1 MSNTA
6 RMGQQTHVPGEETD
20 QVTALQSRIVQLE
33 AQLARYQSRQ
43 MVTLE
48 HRLDTLLAICSV
60 LIVTREVNSI
70 LDLVVRSAVELFPGT
85 SGIMIYLADMY
96 TKQLTLRASTRN
108 SYTGATIHPGRGL
121 GGRAFLAPRAM
132 LMIDQEL
139 ETALGELTPEHRE
152 QLVAQLRVWPPT
164 SALMAPLRHEGKRLG
179 AVVLYGGVNDHMFH
193 PRDLPFVQALADLVS
208 VALAESHHQVHAA
221 TLQQNLAQTQ
231 AQLLQ
236 SAKLAAVGELA
247 ASVAHEIN
255 NPLYAARNSLY
266 LIDQEIP
273 AEASYRPLM
282 DIAQGELG
290 RIARIVTR
298 MSDFYRPTR
307 AELQPTDVNELI
319 TDTLELVQTH
329 IRHGRISVITDL
341 AAELPQVT
349 AHSDQIRQVLL
360 NLMLNACDAMPK
372 GGTLT
377 TRTQLLASSDD
388 EGEMILMQLADTGNG
403 IPEEHLPHI
412 FEPFYT
418 TKASGTGL
426 GLAISAHIATQHG
439 GRIDV
444 DSTVGNGTTF
454 SITLPVKTSMD

>member
-6 RMGQQTHVPGEETD
+6 RMGHKSHTPDEETD
-20 QVTALQSRIVQLE
+20 DIAALQSRIAQLE

-43 MVTLE
+43 MATLE

-60 LIVTREVNSI
+60 LIVTREANSI

-85 SGIMIYLADMY
+85 SGIMIYLADVY
-96 TKQLTLRASTRN
+96 TKQLTLRASTHN
-108 SYTGATIHPGRGL
+108 ANTGVTINPGRGL

-132 LMIDQEL
+132 LMIGQEL
-139 ETALGELTPEHRE
+139 DIALEELDPDRRE
-152 QLVAQLRVWPPT
+152 QLISQLRVWPPT
-164 SALMAPLRHEGKRLG
+164 SALTAPLRHEGKRLG
-179 AVVLYGGVNDHMFH
+179 ALVLYGGVNNHMFH

-208 VALAESHHQVHAA
+208 VAIAESHHRVQAA
-221 TLQQNLAQTQ
+221 NLQQDLAQTQ

-273 AEASYRPLM
+273 PEASYRPLM
-282 DIAQGELG
+282 DIAQGELS

-307 AELQPTDVNELI
+307 AELQPTDLNTLI

-341 AAELPQVT
+341 EADLPQVT

-377 TRTQLLASSDD
+377 TRTQLLSSAED
-388 EGEMILMQLADTGNG
+388 EGEIILMQLADTGNG
-403 IPEEHLPHI
+403 IAEEHLPHI

-444 DSTVGNGTTF
+444 ESTVGQGTTF
-454 SITLPVKTSMD
+454 SITLPVTASID